1 MLKRET
7 GGKVGLSI
15 LFASAKK
22 AKVDYV
28 PYPGELPLEVIKQAI
43 SKSYKAFRILKKD
56 HHRRDT
62 WISQLI
68 TAQAQAWNKTKKA
81 LWRQL

>member
-1 MLKRET
+1 MGDWRQ
-7 GGKVGLSI
+7 GGL
-15 LFASAKK
+15 
-22 AKVDYV
+22 VDTLRSSKEGQGRIR

-56 HHRRDT
+56 HHRHDT

-68 TAQAQAWNKTKKA
+68 TAQAQAWNKMKKA
-81 LWRQL
+81 LW